1 MEDIVAEGD
10 GMLMYSRSFDFIQAP
25 EGAEVSV
32 YNAAGVLVFR
42 AEAVDGHVDTSALA
56 SGLYVAVA
64 TASGENLTL
73 KFAK

>member
-1 MEDIVAEGD
+1 M
-10 GMLMYSRSFDFIQAP
+10 
-25 EGAEVSV
+25 SV

-64 TASGENLTL
+64 TASGQNLTL